1 MRKLLM
7 AVFAMFLM
15 SGVSAQDAAAK
26 AILDKASNKIKTLKG
41 ITANFSYVTKNKNN
55 VKKGSVNGTISIK
68 NQKYFIKQGSTE
80 IISNGV
86 KVWNYGGDK
95 EVTVSTIDN
104 DAQTL
109 TPQKLLTN
117 FYDKDFTYKL
127 VRTAGAYNEIEMT
140 PVDKRKN
147 FKQVNIF
154 ISKANNLVSK
164 ARIIDKADNIIEFE
178 LKNINTAAN
187 LSDNLFV
194 FDISKHPG
202 VELIEQ

>member
-1 MRKLLM
+1 M

>member
-1 MRKLLM
+1 MKHFFIAFVALLM
-7 AVFAMFLM
+7 AGSL
-15 SGVSAQDAAAK
+15 SAQDVKAK

-55 VKKGSVNGTISIK
+55 VKKGSVKGTISIK
-68 NQKYFIKQGSTE
+68 DQKYFIKQGSTQ

-117 FYDKDFTYKL
+117 FYDKDFNYKL
-127 VRTAGAYNEIEMT
+127 VKTSGAYNEIEMV

-154 ISKANNLVSK
+154 ISKANDLVSK
-164 ARIIDKADNIIEFE
+164 ARIIDKGDNIIEFE
-178 LKNINTAAN
+178 LNNVNTKAN

-194 FDISKHPG
+194 FDPGKHPG
-202 VELIEQ
+202 VEIIEQ

>member
-80 IISNGV
+80 IISNGI